1 MGKNKKTLLI
11 VFVFFCFIVAI
22 LPCGKTGNGSFSDM
36 CDAAIINGTFYY
48 CHNSSDDVC
57 PEHFSDVNG
66 NSPVCSRSPSSICYD
81 PDCVGVGGCII
92 KTANITPYCKNNAC
106 GSSRDDKIFLNSTFS
121 CPAGINITKLKF
133 IANSSDNQCVY
144 PMEIEC
150 NSNTNCSGNF
160 SIEAVPE
167 NCVNKTVTAK
177 EVAVYRNDLK
187 MASNFSSSGYGRFK
201 FADRD
206 IGIFLKNVLLVGVP
220 DYAPQSYTFNVTA
233 YANFSNSTGYWL
245 ENITIVKTTYYNS
258 SNKSVVFNTRNGF
271 GWPEFK
277 TDNVG
282 NANVSVLYPYNNIAN
297 KSDSKNI
304 TVFVPGVTCQIYE
317 AEIFPYCGDDGCKI
331 GEKVELRVNISTSC
345 PTIDAILIEGLNET
359 CEVEMMTTNVECE
372 ELQLKRYCRGN
383 WTIGNVKEEC
393 KGKTIRGKYVTIFS
407 QEKPVAFLDDPSK
420 IHGFFIFEMMEIIGL
435 KAIIVSPSDGSV
447 FNIRDTIWLNESSKG
462 NINNWSWYYKNITG
476 SWILHRSFSKGQ
488 NPNTTFSLPQGAA
501 PGAYYINLT
510 VENETE
516 KDSTYV
522 KIYFGEEGWPIAII
536 SEPREGEIIVH
547 GNVTQSGSKQVR
559 FNGSQSFDS
568 NAGSQYNFNLS
579 WYFDITDRTKK
590 ISGFYNITNIT
601 YYLYNKSYI
610 DRVGITAEL
619 NASDGQ
625 NSTIDR
631 VTFRLA
637 YCEEQGRK
645 VFPGECLNQKYCSEN
660 CNGVICT
667 LISDCRIRDC
677 CGNPPYCNINTGRCD
692 VTQGAIG
699 CGSRTQKNHCQ
710 NTSTKGCFWDGSCK
724 NCTPAPPGPVKCSD
738 YNNEFACN
746 NDMYGCELGIKG
758 EDARTILGSRR
769 IINGVEH
776 EAVAT
781 RCSWY
786 NNNCTLNVTWI
797 PVAGG
802 GSPPSGVTCSYTTSI
817 SDCQEGYR
825 TITYTNL
832 TDSNCPP
839 YTIKQRCGI
848 AFARLPF
855 FEAWHMLIAF
865 LLIALLYFFIE
876 KRKNERKNE
885 K

>member
-1 MGKNKKTLLI
+1 
-11 VFVFFCFIVAI
+11 
-22 LPCGKTGNGSFSDM
+22 GSFSDR
-36 CDAAIINGTFYY
+36 CDAAIIDGTFYY
-48 CHNSSDDVC
+48 CHNSSDNVC

-66 NSPVCSRSPSSICYD
+66 NSPICSRNPSSICYD
-81 PDCVGVGGCII
+81 PDCVGVVGCII
-92 KTANITPYCKNNAC
+92 KTANINPYCKNNAC

-121 CPAGINITKLKF
+121 CLAGINITKLEF

-144 PMEIEC
+144 RMEIEC

-167 NCVNKTVTAK
+167 NCVNKTVVAK
-177 EVAVYRNDLK
+177 GVAVYRNDSK

-220 DYAPQSYTFNVTA
+220 DYAPQNYIFNVTA
-233 YANFSNSTGYWL
+233 YANFSNSTDYWL
-245 ENITIVKTTYYNS
+245 ENITFAKTTYYNS

-297 KSDSKNI
+297 KSDSKNM
-304 TVFVPGVTCQIYE
+304 TVFAPVVTCQIHE
-317 AEIFPYCGDDGCKI
+317 AEIFPYCGNDGCKI
-331 GEKVELRVNISTSC
+331 GERVELRVNISTSC

-372 ELQLKRYCRGN
+372 ELQLKRYCKGN

-407 QEKPVAFLDDPSK
+407 QEQPVAFLDDPSK

-522 KIYFGEEGWPIAII
+522 RIHFCAEGWPCAII
-536 SEPREGEIIVH
+536 SRPYESEIVIPDRTL
-547 GNVTQSGSKQVR
+547 GTLIPGIAF
-559 FNGSQSFDS
+559 FNGSLSFDTNADPS
-568 NAGSQYNFNLS
+568 NNFNLT
-579 WYFDITDRTKK
+579 WFFDITNRTKK
-590 ISGFYNITNIT
+590 VTGFYNLTNVT
-601 YYLYNKSYI
+601 YYIYWPASKYAGSS
-610 DRVGITAEL
+610 ITAEL

-631 VTFRLA
+631 VTFKLA
-637 YCEEQGRK
+637 YCQQGNDKFFAGSCTHSSGDSRNRYCNESDCNNE
-645 VFPGECLNQKYCSEN
+645 GECRL
-660 CNGVICT
+660 VR
-667 LISDCRIRDC
+667 DCRKCYYCQQGQQCNYASGTCEDL
-677 CGNPPYCNINTGRCD
+677 PPGMGCSNRG
-692 VTQGAIG
+692 VTPPSKCFNA
-699 CGSRTQKNHCQ
+699 SAR
-710 NTSTKGCFWDGSCK
+710 GCFINKTDGSWRCADCIV
-724 NCTPAPPGPVKCSD
+724 NNVKQIRACSD
-738 YNNEFACN
+738 YKNSSSCINDTYACN
-746 NDMYGCELGIKG
+746 VGSQGSGGIG
-758 EDARTILGSRR
+758 TEDCGQIVTISGQQYL
-769 IINGVEH
+769 
-776 EAVAT
+776 VANCG
-781 RCSWY
+781 CSW
-786 NNNCTLNVTWI
+786 NGTACNLNKTYM
-797 PVAGG
+797 PQSGSGPEPGG
-802 GSPPSGVTCSYTTSI
+802 AQCSYSI
-817 SDCQEGYR
+817 SYSGCGIQEGGCSVGGR
-825 TITYTNL
+825 PGRWVNL
-832 TDSNCPP
+832 TLVSGPP
-839 YTIKQRCGI
+839 AECQPSSTCQPCGV

-855 FEAWHMLIAF
+855 FETWHMLIAF

-876 KRKNERKNE
+876 KRKNEK
-885 K
+885 